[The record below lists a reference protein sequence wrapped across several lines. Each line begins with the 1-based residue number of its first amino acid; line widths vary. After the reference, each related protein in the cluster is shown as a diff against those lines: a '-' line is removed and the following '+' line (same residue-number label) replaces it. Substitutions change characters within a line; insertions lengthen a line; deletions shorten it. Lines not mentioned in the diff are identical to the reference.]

1 MSERKVGG
9 HDVNGWR
16 DFTARNWS
24 SLPGE
29 DEQIG
34 EVVFS
39 ESGPLTSV
47 VKVGEGRSSR
57 WVGGR
62 QADVAPHG
70 NGGGW
75 GDVGFEGRRVDIR
88 TLLEG
93 QGTYPAEL
101 SAAFEGA
108 AKGAVW
114 NAIAIDDTPETTELV
129 RERILA
135 AAGEARLRNP
145 MLVWRSVLAAL
156 SAIEAGLVTKEGP
169 VAVIS
174 QTARGLSVQ
183 TLRLRRACGRSGEI
197 LAPERRRAADLVPGA
212 IGYGPLVRKARE
224 IAIGPE
230 GFSARTAHFAR
241 ARSVGRL
248 ALGLPCPTEVLRQ
261 PTGDWDFIDLGRETV
276 LPKIA
281 LDTPMPRFGDCSA
294 IFVETL
300 SDGPVRDA
308 LLALV
313 AREVGR
319 DPVSLPQTAVAHGA
333 LVAARRRSDG
343 DPVYFDFLPRLSTI
357 VFGRNGASNFDLI
370 DETETLEAGH
380 VYRSREPA
388 EFQIPAGHASVSVFL
403 RKEAE
408 PRPRKATVTLDVPLK
423 SPSPVS
429 LWVEQKPAAGR
440 ARIVLDAP
448 ALGRHFTI
456 DWEQAEDDPRDWDAI
471 IGSVMDKAP
480 SIPERLVLKTGLAPW
495 QDGERADGLFTLLEK
510 ESRKATVDWDT
521 LAMRMASRPFGE
533 YCISSDGDLP
543 DQIDAVDIER
553 LDALTRRALE
563 TTQAR
568 LCARPGPSN
577 SDNAALKFLTWQFR
591 RCPPVVADWL
601 IDCIE
606 SRGMPMFRHPFVQRD
621 PSWILVYQG
630 LGRITGDETTER
642 RILRILLD
650 TEVRDWNWRHES
662 ATIAF
667 LLSRSNTAPLAL
679 DRKDVTKLVQRIVIE
694 FKRNLRT
701 SYTTFNYSP
710 FLVAGVLRWRLA
722 EPRGLLLGHDP
733 LADDLLKVIED
744 AEHDLTTQPLPSDA
758 RAREAFSKKKIKYLP
773 ILKDLKAELAGE
785 GGNPDL
791 LLRIYGNGE

>member
-16 DFTARNWS
+16 DFAARNWS

-29 DEQIG
+29 DEEIG

-47 VKVGEGRSSR
+47 VKVGEGRDSR

-75 GDVGFEGRRVDIR
+75 GDVGLEERRVFIR
-88 TLLEG
+88 PLLERHDSA
-93 QGTYPAEL
+93 PAEL
-101 SAAFEGA
+101 SAAFDGT
-108 AKGAVW
+108 AKGAAW
-114 NAIAIDDTPETTELV
+114 NTIAIDDTPETTELV
-129 RERILA
+129 QERILA
-135 AAGEARLRNP
+135 AAGGARLRNP

-156 SAIEAGLVTKEGP
+156 AAIETGLVMSEGT

-183 TLRLRRACGRSGEI
+183 TLRLCRARGRSGEI
-197 LAPERRRAADLVPGA
+197 LAPERRRAADVVPGA
-212 IGYGPLVRKARE
+212 IGYGPLVRRARE
-224 IAIGPE
+224 IAIGSE
-230 GFSARTAHFAR
+230 GLSARTAHLAR

-248 ALGLPCPTEVLRQ
+248 ALGLPCPPEVLRQ
-261 PTGDWDFIDLGRETV
+261 PTGDWDFIDFGRATV
-276 LPKIA
+276 VPTML
-281 LDTPMPRFGDCSA
+281 LDTPMPKIGDCSA

-300 SDGPVRDA
+300 SEGPIRDA
-308 LLALV
+308 LLSLV

-319 DPVSLPQTAVAHGA
+319 DPVLLPQTAVAHGA

-388 EFQIPAGHASVSVFL
+388 EFQIPAGHKSVSVFL

-408 PRPRKATVTLDVPLK
+408 PRPRKATVTLDAPLK
-423 SPSPVS
+423 APSPVS

-456 DWEQAEDDPRDWDAI
+456 DWDQAEDDPRSWEEI
-471 IGSVMDKAP
+471 IGSVMEKAP
-480 SIPERLVLKTGLAPW
+480 SIPERLVLRTGLAPW
-495 QDGERADGLFTLLEK
+495 QNSDQADGLSALLKK
-510 ESRKATVDWDT
+510 ESRRAEVDWDA
-521 LAMRMASRPFGE
+521 LAKKMASRPFGE
-533 YCISSDGDLP
+533 YCVSSDGNLP
-543 DQIDAVDIER
+543 DEIDADDIER
-553 LDALTRRALE
+553 LDSLTQRALE

-568 LCARPGPSN
+568 LRAKPGPLN

-606 SRGMPMFRHPFVQRD
+606 SRGMPMFGHPFVQHSA
-621 PSWILVYQG
+621 SWILVYQG
-630 LGRITGDETTER
+630 LGRITGDETMER

-650 TEVRDWNWRHES
+650 TDVRGWNWRHES
-662 ATIAF
+662 ATVAF
-667 LLSRSNTAPLAL
+667 LLSRSSTAPLAL
-679 DRKDVTKLVQRIVIE
+679 ERRDVTKLVQRIVIE
-694 FKRNLRT
+694 FRNNLRT
-701 SYTTFNYSP
+701 SYTTFYYAP

-722 EPRGLLLGHDP
+722 EPRGLLLGHDR
-733 LADDLLKVIED
+733 LADDLLKVIEG

-758 RAREAFSKKKIKYLP
+758 RAREAFSRRRAKYLP
-773 ILKDLKAELAGE
+773 ILSDLKAELAGE

-791 LLRIYGNGE
+791 LLQIYGNGD